1 MKLTPQ
7 DICGMDNKM
16 KENRRSK
23 SVDGKNCH
31 DSDDDLDEGDNQGY
45 NPNWT
50 LRKCVSKI
58 LDRFSN
64 IFPKLTI
71 EGIKCF
77 LETDIQSQ
85 DWLIK

>member
-16 KENRRSK
+16 KENRHSI
-23 SVDGKNCH
+23 SEDN
-31 DSDDDLDEGDNQGY
+31 DSDDDLDDGNNQGY

-64 IFPKLTI
+64 LFPKLTI

-77 LETDIQSQ
+77 LETDMQSQ